1 MLIPTAEQSGPSRCY
16 GLLQPNGIFTE
27 EKKTMT
33 ASTRKFASVAL
44 AAIGLSVGLAGVA
57 KANVVL
63 PVTNLEFNQFT
74 GTFSAPK
81 TQFNTAAPTGWSIG
95 SGGNLIGVGNQ
106 GSETSSAGVY
116 AVYAGT
122 GFSNTVPA
130 GTNFFQA
137 DGNPIFESTIF
148 QTIHGLTAGT
158 TYDLQFQQ
166 AAGQQTGFT
175 GATTEQWKV
184 FLGVGGIGTN
194 CGPNPCTVS
203 GTNNNI
209 EHDSTLMNT
218 ASQGITDWN
227 NVTMSFTPQASNFL
241 GNGDI
246 VLTFLAWGNGGSTIN
261 EPPTVFLEGVNTPPV
276 LPEPAT
282 LSVLGIGL
290 LGLGG
295 IKLRRRGKRNV
306 AA

>member
-1 MLIPTAEQSGPSRCY
+1 MHCIDTKQPSLVVTGP
-16 GLLQPNGIFTE
+16 LQPHGAFKEGTE
-27 EKKTMT
+27 TMV
-33 ASTRKFASVAL
+33 ASTRKFAAVAI
-44 AAIGLSVGLAGVA
+44 AAIGLSVGVAGVA
-57 KANVVL
+57 KANLVL
-63 PVTNLEFNQFT
+63 PVTNLEFNQFS
-74 GTFSAPK
+74 GTFTAPK

-116 AVYAGT
+116 AVYGGT

-148 QTIHGLTAGT
+148 QTIHGLVAGQ

-184 FLGVGGIGTN
+184 FLGGGGIGTN
-194 CGPNPCTVS
+194 CGPNPCVVTGILS
-203 GTNNNI
+203 NNNL
-209 EHDSTLMNT
+209 EQDSTLMNT
-218 ASQGITDWN
+218 PSQGITDWN
-227 NVTMSFTPQASNFL
+227 NVTLSFTPTAANL
-241 GNGDI
+241 TNGNA

-290 LGLGG
+290 LALGG
-295 IKLRRRGKRNV
+295 IKLLILLSIG
-306 AA
+306 

>member
-1 MLIPTAEQSGPSRCY
+1 MV
-16 GLLQPNGIFTE
+16 
-27 EKKTMT
+27 
-33 ASTRKFASVAL
+33 ASKRKFASVAAL
-44 AAIGLSVGLAGVA
+44 ATIGLSVGLSGAA

-63 PVTNLEFNQFT
+63 PVTNLEFNQFD
-74 GTFSAPK
+74 GTFTAPK
-81 TQFNTAAPTGWSIG
+81 TLFQTAAPTGWQIG
-95 SGGNLIGVGNQ
+95 PGGQISNLIGVGNQ

-116 AVYAGT
+116 AVYNGT

-137 DGNPIFESTIF
+137 DGNPDFSSTIF
-148 QTIHGLTAGT
+148 QTISGLTAGT

-166 AAGQQTGFT
+166 AAGQQVGFH
-175 GATTEQWKV
+175 GDTTEQWKV
-184 FLGVGGIGTN
+184 FLGVGGVGTA
-194 CGPNPCTVS
+194 CDHILQTCVVS
-203 GTNNNI
+203 GNANNI
-209 EHDSTLMNT
+209 EVDSTLMLTPSDSN
-218 ASQGITDWN
+218 TDWN

-246 VLTFLAWGNGGSTIN
+246 VLTFLAWGNGGSTVN

-276 LPEPAT
+276 LPEPGA
-282 LSVLGIGL
+282 LSVLAIGL

-306 AA
+306 AG

>member
-1 MLIPTAEQSGPSRCY
+1 MV
-16 GLLQPNGIFTE
+16 
-27 EKKTMT
+27 

-44 AAIGLSVGLAGVA
+44 ATIGLSVGLSSVA

-63 PVTNLEFNQFT
+63 PVTNLEFNQFN
-74 GTFSAPK
+74 GTFTAPK
-81 TQFNTAAPTGWSIG
+81 TLFQTAAPTGWQIG
-95 SGGNLIGVGNQ
+95 PGGQQSNLIGVGNQ

-116 AVYAGT
+116 AVYNGT

-137 DGNPIFESTIF
+137 DGNPDFSSTIF
-148 QTIHGLTAGT
+148 QTISGLTAGE

-166 AAGQQTGFT
+166 AAGQQVNFS

-184 FLGVGGIGTN
+184 FLGIGGVGTD
-194 CGPNPCTVS
+194 CSSSPCTVT
-203 GTNNNI
+203 GTTNNI
-209 EHDSTLMNT
+209 ENDSTLMNT
-218 ASQGITDWN
+218 PSQSNTDWN

-246 VLTFLAWGNGGSTIN
+246 VLTFLAWGNGGSTVN

-276 LPEPAT
+276 NTPEPAT
-282 LSVLGIGL
+282 LTLLGVGVLGIAGMVR
-290 LGLGG
+290 
-295 IKLRRRGKRNV
+295 RRRGKRNV
-306 AA
+306 AG